1 MKILSIFNR
10 MELYFCIDKPIRRIQ
25 DAPIFGVF
33 FFLQKNMIEDDCKIV
48 LVKSGARLFRTQELL
63 VI

>member
-1 MKILSIFNR
+1 MWEKSRVGSN
-10 MELYFCIDKPIRRIQ
+10 PIRRIQ